1 LGAAGVTQRG
11 GGVMQD
17 GLAVIVAAGAVVL
30 ALLAPSL
37 GAQPVVAQS
46 AVAQSAVAQSAVAQP
61 ATRPAAALDVA
72 GLAAL
77 LGQRRE
83 TQARFVEERFVAGL
97 DQPLRSS
104 GTLSFVPPARFVRQ
118 TLLPR
123 PELLALDGNQV
134 TMQRGGRT
142 RTMALD
148 SVPEATALLEAMRG
162 ALTGD
167 LASLQKHY
175 VARVDGT
182 ATRWRLSLSPRAERL
197 GTQVQRLE
205 IEGQGAELR
214 SVELQLAGGDRSTMA
229 IEPLLTSGGPA
240 APK

>member
-1 LGAAGVTQRG
+1 MNACAR
-11 GGVMQD
+11 
-17 GLAVIVAAGAVVL
+17 IL
-30 ALLAPSL
+30 ALVLFL
-37 GAQPVVAQS
+37 GTFGPPLQAQGQS
-46 AVAQSAVAQSAVAQP
+46 
-61 ATRPAAALDVA
+61 AALDVA

-97 DQPLRSS
+97 DQPLRAS
-104 GTLSFVPPARFVRQ
+104 GTLSFVPPSRFVRQ

-123 PELLALDGNQV
+123 PELLAIDGNQV

-142 RTMALD
+142 RTMTLD
-148 SVPEATALLEAMRG
+148 SVPEATALLEALRG

-167 LASLQKHY
+167 LASLQRHY
-175 VARVDGT
+175 VVRVDGN
-182 ATRWRLSLSPRAERL
+182 AVRWRLSLSPRAERI

-214 SVELQLAGGDRSTMA
+214 SVELQLAGGDRSTMS
-229 IEPLLTSGGPA
+229 IEPLVANLPGAAPA
-240 APK
+240 ARK